1 MRKSILTESL
11 SVIPHPTLQVRTN
24 TLGSPPLLQLLQ
36 TLHPSYWF
44 SAHLHVKFS
53 AVIPLDK
60 LQELEKIM
68 LNDRQPSGS
77 QQQNHA
83 QTQSNPNKAM
93 NPDEIVMDDM
103 DSDDDQTDEP
113 VPKTNNPDE
122 IVMADMDDSDE
133 EEEDSP
139 ANASEIV
146 EATPLE
152 SVDRIESDPTTK
164 NTEIPLKADG
174 EGIKEALEETR

>member
-1 MRKSILTESL
+1 M
-11 SVIPHPTLQVRTN
+11 LQVRTN

-53 AVIPLDK
+53 AVIPLEK
-60 LQELEKIM
+60 LRELERIV
-68 LNDRQPSGS
+68 LNDRQPGGS
-77 QQQNHA
+77 QQQN
-83 QTQSNPNKAM
+83 QVQNQSNPNKAS

-103 DSDDDQTDEP
+103 DSDDDQADEP

-139 ANASEIV
+139 AKASEVV

-164 NTEIPLKADG
+164 NTEIPLKADD